1 MSLDDPAVM
10 AGISVDGQP
19 FFDDP
24 SQAHNQHRSADPE
37 GDHDG
42 LLTTDIGPDIDTP
55 MPLRRDAGRIH
66 IPAISGRPATATGAA
81 SSNSGGSGKMFGIG
95 NLPTPSKD
103 VDARELKE
111 FWKQYLRTPLTSQ
124 DAGPEGSSVGPGN
137 KMSSPSSH
145 RRQRVSSLPAVKTP
159 MMERG
164 DLFTHLGYPTQHQ
177 DQRRGEKGAG
187 VQQGP
192 MSSLR
197 TTLHVKED
205 LSSYE
210 AAVLA
215 RKAPMLN
222 LQLKRPGRASVPFPA
237 PNQQGRNDLR
247 NAKESV
253 EFGSRPPS
261 SAGHTQLSSFSFAN
275 AFGEQAN
282 GSISVSSSGSL
293 SFKEESDSPSLAS
306 SRATSVD
313 NCAQSESES
322 RPSFK
327 RLASHTLGPESS
339 KRTFFGYGD
348 EIVERDNMVGWTTDP
363 HAIGRMY
370 SGGGVVCQGIIHQP
384 DRGAA
389 SIAERRRR
397 STASSID
404 ALKFSHGRR
413 E

>member
-1 MSLDDPAVM
+1 MSLDDPAVL

-24 SQAHNQHRSADPE
+24 SQAHNQHRSSDPE
-37 GDHDG
+37 QNHDG

-55 MPLRRDAGRIH
+55 MPLRRDAGRIQM
-66 IPAISGRPATATGAA
+66 PAINGRPATATGAA
-81 SSNSGGSGKMFGIG
+81 SSNTGGSGTMFGIG

-103 VDARELKE
+103 VDARELRE
-111 FWKQYLRTPLTSQ
+111 FWRQYLRSPLTTSQ
-124 DAGPEGSSVGPGN
+124 DAGPEG
-137 KMSSPSSH
+137 KMSPPSSH
-145 RRQRVSSLPAVKTP
+145 RRQRVSSLPSVKTP

-164 DLFTHLGYPTQHQ
+164 DIFLHLGYHPSQQQ

-215 RKAPMLN
+215 RKAPTLN
-222 LQLKRPGRASVPFPA
+222 LQLKRPGRANVHGPFPA
-237 PNQQGRNDLR
+237 PNQQGRNDSR
-247 NAKESV
+247 YAKESV
-253 EFGSRPPS
+253 EFDSRPPS
-261 SAGHTQLSSFSFAN
+261 SAGLSSFSFAN
-275 AFGEQAN
+275 AFGEQTN
-282 GSISVSSSGSL
+282 GSISMSSSGSL
-293 SFKEESDSPSLAS
+293 RLKEESDSPSLSS

-313 NCAQSESES
+313 NSAQSESES

-327 RLASHTLGPESS
+327 RLASHTLGPECS

-348 EIVERDNMVGWTTDP
+348 EILERDNTVGWSTDP

-370 SGGGVVCQGIIHQP
+370 SGGVCQGMIHQL

-404 ALKFSHGRR
+404 ALKFSHERGENSRF
-413 E
+413 